1 MWETIN
7 RIFTK
12 TMREF
17 TVKEWEERFDELFQC
32 VENGET
38 IGVYDETNG
47 KRAVFVPEELS
58 HLCDHDDAC

>member
-17 TVKEWEERFDELFQC
+17 TVKEWEERFDELIEC
-32 VENGET
+32 VGKGEAIAIHDT
-38 IGVYDETNG
+38 TTG
-47 KRAVFVPEELS
+47 KKAVFVPEELS